1 MLTNCLA
8 ECTHLSST
16 VSQLFEPQFQKSP
29 FSPTAAHI
37 FVSPIDAPA
46 SIRQYVASMERQF
59 NACQT
64 PRSPSNYNRFWDRAR
79 YLWKNRHFIIP
90 ALHSTPPLGGF
101 PSEYRH
107 PLWYGKTRMV
117 SLPDGEKNSNICLFV
132 LTWSTNVADSKD
144 RACIASRGK
153 NLLFRWEEQLST
165 TQPSS
170 CQRSSGGNRSPEDK
184 KVISGSSAR
193 FDESV
198 VNRRSVT
205 GVRVRETYDNVSTEE
220 DTVILPWARI
230 ACASPA

>member
-1 MLTNCLA
+1 MKKSSFYHTRLA
-8 ECTHLSST
+8 
-16 VSQLFEPQFQKSP
+16 F
-29 FSPTAAHI
+29 
-37 FVSPIDAPA
+37 DAPV
-46 SIRQYVASMERQF
+46 R
-59 NACQT
+59 
-64 PRSPSNYNRFWDRAR
+64 
-79 YLWKNRHFIIP
+79 
-90 ALHSTPPLGGF
+90 GF
-101 PSEYRH
+101 RH